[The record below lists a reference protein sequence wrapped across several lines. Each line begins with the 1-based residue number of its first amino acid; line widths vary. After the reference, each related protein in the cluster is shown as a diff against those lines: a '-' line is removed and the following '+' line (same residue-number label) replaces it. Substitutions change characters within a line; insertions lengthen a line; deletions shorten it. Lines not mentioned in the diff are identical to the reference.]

1 MRVLIATGGTGG
13 HIYPAIALADELLS
27 RDPQTSILFIGNN
40 DRMEATEIPKHN
52 YDFFGIDAKGFNG
65 NSSDKVKSIQLM
77 SQSFFVCRN
86 KIKGFQPDL
95 VVGFGGYV
103 TVPVILAASTLHIPT
118 VLHEQNS
125 IAGMANRFL
134 SHMASKIVVCYPDVI
149 RDFPKKK
156 TLLLGNPRAS
166 IAKRVTYDRTILKEY
181 GLQPNRKT
189 VFIVMGS
196 LGSTSVNDKMISALQ
211 MMDGK
216 DYQVIYV
223 TGKNSYQEFTRMI
236 SDTKNVKIC
245 AYVNQVE
252 LVANVDLVVSRGGAT
267 SAAEITALQ
276 KPSIIIPSPYVPNN
290 HQYLN
295 AKAMLDAGC
304 ALLLEE
310 KDLSSHQIVQ
320 MIENLIYD
328 DQRLQ
333 EMSNRAQALGF
344 KNAAEDIAALLE
356 KMSGEKYE

>member
-27 RDPQTSILFIGNN
+27 RDSQTSILFIGNN
-40 DRMEATEIPKHN
+40 DRMEAHEIPKHN

-77 SQSFFVCRN
+77 RQSFFICRN
-86 KIKGFQPDL
+86 KIKEFQPDI

-125 IAGMANRFL
+125 IAGMANKFL
-134 SHMASKIVVCYPDVI
+134 SHFASKVIVCYPDVI
-149 RDFPKKK
+149 HDFPKNKSV
-156 TLLLGNPRAS
+156 LLGNPRAS
-166 IAKRVTYDRTILKEY
+166 IAKRVHYSRDLLKEY
-181 GLQPNRKT
+181 GLKPNRKT

-196 LGSTSVNDKMISALQ
+196 LGSTSVNEKMIHALR

-223 TGKNSYQEFTRMI
+223 TGKNSYKEFTLLMN
-236 SDTKNVKIC
+236 DTENVKIC
-245 AYVNQVE
+245 PYVNQVE

-267 SAAEITALQ
+267 SASEITALQ

-290 HQYLN
+290 HQFLN

-310 KDLSSHQIVQ
+310 KDLSASHIVRL
-320 MIENLIYD
+320 IETLIYD
-328 DQRLQ
+328 DVKLQ
-333 EMSNRAQALGF
+333 EMSNHAQTLGF
-344 KNAAEDIAALLE
+344 KNAAEDIASLLE
-356 KMSGEKYE
+356 EMSGEKL